1 MDWNS
6 LKLFLAVATTKSLVG
21 AARQLHVSHTTAF
34 RHLNAFEKEIGVRL
48 FERIRG
54 NYELTEV
61 GEELLI
67 LAQGISGSFDVID
80 RKIMG
85 QDIQPRGVVKLTAPS
100 SFSYGFLPSYLADF
114 KKQHPHIQVELLVTN
129 QELNMTSRTADI
141 ALRIVDAPPDHL
153 VGRHIRSIKWG
164 VFASEPYLQEFGTPT
179 SVDDLKKHVL
189 IGATGAL
196 QLHPTFSWLEKEL
209 AENISH
215 RCDDWFAM
223 SCLAEAG
230 SGLVI
235 IPDELCRSGL
245 HRCFTFGP
253 GGKNNLWILTHPDLR
268 KVERIKILMRFLA
281 TAFASDERLA

>member
-6 LKLFLAVATTKSLVG
+6 LKLFLAISTNRSLVS
-21 AARQLHVSHTTAF
+21 ASHQLGVSHTTAF

-54 NYELTEV
+54 DYELTEV
-61 GEELLI
+61 GEELLV
-67 LAQGISGSFDVID
+67 LAQGISGSFDVIN

-85 QDIQPRGVVKLTAPS
+85 QDIQPRGVVKVTAPS
-100 SFSYGFLPSYLADF
+100 SFSYGFLPGYLADF
-114 KKQHPHIQVELLVTN
+114 KKQHPDIQVELLVTN
-129 QELNMTSRTADI
+129 QELNMTNRNADI
-141 ALRIVDAPPDHL
+141 ALRIVDSPPDHL

-164 VFASEPYLQEFGTPT
+164 VFASESYLQEFGTPT
-179 SVDDLKKHVL
+179 CIDDLKNHVL

-196 QLHPTFSWLEKEL
+196 QLHPTFSWLEKQL

-230 SGLVI
+230 NGLVI
-235 IPDELCRSGL
+235 IPDELCKPGL
-245 HRCFTFGP
+245 QRCFTFEP
-253 GGKNNLWILTHPDLR
+253 GGKNKLWVLTHPDLR

-281 TAFASDERLA
+281 SAFASDDRLV